1 MKRIITWPA
10 CRMIRL
16 GNSGRWSDT
25 NQLIR
30 WFGTDSNQWSCW
42 DHLVKWSDLIMKMI
56 RSWPLLSGDQRDTC
70 ADGALGI
77 ARKLFGPEKSL
88 PCLPS
93 IDSLGFWSKDFLVC
107 CSFVTWDIGPRPSSL
122 PAGWPSSVS
131 FPKPSPPS
139 LGNPP
144 PPPPPMVG
152 LLSTLPSTEAPPM
165 PRIPPKEPPR
175 APRFGASSST
185 SSFIAKQSGW
195 SGSLMRHRQW
205 GRYCFFKSLIYNLW
219 GREGPWGNE
228 LIVLN
233 ALAASRE
240 RWDLRWSLRL
250 PLAVY
255 ILPQKSQRYGFSPL
269 WLLMW

>member
-10 CRMIRL
+10 CRMIRP

-25 NQLIR
+25 NQLFR
-30 WFGTDSNQWSCW
+30 WFGTDSDQWSRR
-42 DHLVKWSDLIMKMI
+42 DHLVKWSDLIMKLI
-56 RSWPLLSGDQRDTC
+56 KSWPLLSGDQRDTC

-107 CSFVTWDIGPRPSSL
+107 CSFVTWDNWPRPSLL
-122 PAGWPSSVS
+122 PSGWPSSVS
-131 FPKPSPPS
+131 FPNPSPPS

-144 PPPPPMVG
+144 PPAPMVG

-195 SGSLMRHRQW
+195 SGSLMRDCCQ
-205 GRYCFFKSLIYNLW
+205 C
-219 GREGPWGNE
+219 
-228 LIVLN
+228 
-233 ALAASRE
+233 
-240 RWDLRWSLRL
+240 D
-250 PLAVY
+250 
-255 ILPQKSQRYGFSPL
+255 
-269 WLLMW
+269 